1 MGKGKKTGARE
12 LVERYLSEEAF
23 DPDHR
28 RYLQTFLSGDDLTG
42 EDADIALEVALDWR
56 RRRLGRSNPD
66 PAFDDETRRLLMTAR
81 LHADHALREGFL
93 SRLGEDP
100 AAALKYLEEWN
111 NSLSRLNSLAASH
124 DRASRQDKCT
134 KLIGDCLDDNPSASL
149 DEVWEYLREAP
160 GVQEQEPN
168 RRLMIDDEEVD
179 RSRVRSKLRAARK
192 KQEGA
197 S

>member
-1 MGKGKKTGARE
+1 MGKGKKTGAK
-12 LVERYLSEEAF
+12 ERAESYLSQQPFRTE
-23 DPDHR
+23 HR

-42 EDADIALEVALDWR
+42 EDADIVLEVALDWR
-56 RRRLGRSNPD
+56 RRVEGISSVD
-66 PAFDDETRRLLMTAR
+66 PAFDDETRRVLMTAR

-100 AAALKYLEEWN
+100 AAALKYLEEGN
-111 NSLSRLNSLAASH
+111 KSLSRRNSLAASH

-168 RRLMIDDEEVD
+168 RRLMIDDGEVD

>member
-1 MGKGKKTGARE
+1 MGKGKTAGAK
-12 LVERYLSEEAF
+12 ERAESYLSEQPF
-23 DPDHR
+23 RTDHR

-42 EDADIALEVALDWR
+42 EDADIVLEVALDWR
-56 RRRLGRSNPD
+56 RRLSGHSNPD
-66 PAFDDETRRLLMTAR
+66 PAFDDETRKHLMTAR

-93 SRLGEDP
+93 HRLGEDP
-100 AAALKYLEEWN
+100 AAALEYLEEWN
-111 NSLSRLNSLAASH
+111 DSLSRRNSHAASH

-134 KLIGDCLDDNPSASL
+134 KLIGDCLDDNPSASP
-149 DEVWEYLREAP
+149 DEVWEYLRQAP

-168 RRLMIDDEEVD
+168 RRLIIDDEEVD
-179 RSRVRSKLRAARK
+179 RTRVRRKLRAARK